1 MKRYLLLVV
10 LCLAAVS
17 CDQDTNF
24 YITPNH
30 TSFVLGPNG
39 GSFDDV
45 LFTNGSW
52 TCTVSDDA
60 ATVTPMSGDYTTP
73 FRVVVG
79 PNSERFTKAIRIKFT
94 STLGDL
100 SRTANVVVTQDCF
113 PFIFADETLQ
123 TIGPEGGRVF
133 FTVNSNEPWVMLEPD
148 ESVLPAGF
156 SAEPRNGGP
165 NNTTVTL
172 DIPVNDTGE
181 ERWLEVLLHL
191 ESDPE
196 VYVILTVIQSF

>member
-148 ESVLPAGF
+148 DSVLPAGF

-165 NNTTVTL
+165 NNTTVML

>member
-1 MKRYLLLVV
+1 
-10 LCLAAVS
+10 
-17 CDQDTNF
+17 
-24 YITPNH
+24 
-30 TSFVLGPNG
+30 
-39 GSFDDV
+39 
-45 LFTNGSW
+45 
-52 TCTVSDDA
+52 
-60 ATVTPMSGDYTTP
+60 MSGDYTTP

-148 ESVLPAGF
+148 DSVLPAGF

-165 NNTTVTL
+165 NSTTVTF
-172 DIPVNDTGE
+172 DIPVNDSGE
-181 ERWLEVLLHL
+181 ERWLEVLLRL

>member
-60 ATVTPMSGDYTTP
+60 VTVTPMSGDYTTP

-148 ESVLPAGF
+148 ASVLPAGF

-165 NNTTVTL
+165 NNTTVML

>member
-60 ATVTPMSGDYTTP
+60 ATATPMSGDYTTP

-148 ESVLPAGF
+148 DSVLPAGF

>member
-148 ESVLPAGF
+148 NSVLPAGF

>member
-100 SRTANVVVTQDCF
+100 SRTANVVVTQGCF

-148 ESVLPAGF
+148 DSVLPAGF

>member
-24 YITPNH
+24 YVTPNH

-79 PNSERFTKAIRIKFT
+79 ANNERFTKAIRIKFT

-100 SRTANVVVTQDCF
+100 SRTANVVVTQDCY
-113 PFIFADETLQ
+113 PFVYCAEPVQ
-123 TIGPEGGRVF
+123 TIGAAGGAVRF
-133 FTVNSNEPWVMLEPD
+133 SVNSNEAWAIPQVDDIP
-148 ESVLPAGF
+148 GF
-156 SAEPRNGGP
+156 AVSPLSGGP
-165 NNTTVTL
+165 NSTVVTVTV
-172 DIPVNDTGE
+172 PANDMDL
-181 ERWLEVLLHL
+181 ERHFAVSLHL
-191 ESDPE
+191 TSDAS
-196 VYVILTVIQSF
+196 VSQLLTVVQAKK

>member
-148 ESVLPAGF
+148 DSVLPAGF

>member
-60 ATVTPMSGDYTTP
+60 ATVTPTSGDYTTP

-148 ESVLPAGF
+148 DSVLPAGF